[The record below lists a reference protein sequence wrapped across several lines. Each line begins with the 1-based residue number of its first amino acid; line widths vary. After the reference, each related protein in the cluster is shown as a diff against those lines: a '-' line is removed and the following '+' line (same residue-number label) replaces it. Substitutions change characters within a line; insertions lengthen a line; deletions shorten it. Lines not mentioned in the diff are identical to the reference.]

1 MGLTDSKFD
10 LWCQDKLKI
19 KGWVAIVLLVVIV
32 IAVIA
37 LAIGIGFIIKKKTK
51 SSESYTPAAA
61 NLKSQIQQYVSVWND
76 TVDSYHGIKKE
87 GYKIRKPAE
96 KYERSRTANNF
107 SYLRSNTE

>member
-10 LWCQDKLKI
+10 QWCQDKLKI
-19 KGWVAIVLLVVIV
+19 KGWIAIVLLVVIIITIVV
-32 IAVIA
+32 IAISV
-37 LAIGIGFIIKKKTK
+37 GFTIKKSK
-51 SSESYTPAAA
+51 SSESYTPTAV
-61 NLKSQIQQYVSVWND
+61 NLKSQIQQYVNAWND

-107 SYLRSNTE
+107 SYLRSNSE